1 MSQYKQLLQLDTEQ
15 QQQLLAEA
23 NQLLL
28 SFTPAQRVQWALT
41 AFAGSADLKF

>member
-28 SFTPAQRVQWALT
+28 PLTPAERVKWALEHLP
-41 AFAGSADLKF
+41 DQQI